1 MAETKNK
8 FQQKMRVITKLR
20 DSGCR
25 SEKALHDL
33 PMETVLT
40 IPGINLQDIGI
51 ILEVKKQVKSN
62 HLFSYLTEAERLS
75 KEDAASDTADTEDT
89 QSDEWE

>member
-1 MAETKNK
+1 
-8 FQQKMRVITKLR
+8 MRVITKLR

-25 SEKALHDL
+25 SEKALNEL

-62 HLFSYLTEAERLS
+62 HLFSYLTEVEKLS
-75 KEDAASDTADTEDT
+75 KEEIKPDAEETKDT
-89 QSDEWE
+89 QPDEWDEEA